1 MLLGSGQGCSITWLR
16 FMIIYPHLKQ
26 YSFAKSQGRNLSDNW
41 EGCLFIYSCY
51 AQQISFE
58 INLNSK
64 EIRRAGHEYMNKHPP
79 PELAF

>member
-1 MLLGSGQGCSITWLR
+1 M
-16 FMIIYPHLKQ
+16 KQ

-79 PELAF
+79 PPPRISVLVTSLLRMYIVYKPWLR